1 MELDINN
8 TFQTKTTGAQ
18 SFGPELGPTD
28 KPCTS
33 GQSEQLGDQSSS
45 GQLEPTSEAFTNDQ
59 SEETGDQS
67 TGGSSGLTADHC
79 TSIHSGQTGDQSSS
93 GQLEPTSEAFTNDQ
107 SEETGDQ
114 STGGSSGLTA
124 DHCTSIHS
132 GQTGD
137 QSSSG
142 QLEPTSEAFTNDQSE
157 ETGDQSTGGSS
168 GLTADHCTSIHSG
181 QTGDQSS
188 SGQFGPTGEHLTSD
202 QSGLAGDQIFIIQSE
217 QTGDQISSIQT
228 GPAEMQ
234 CGALVSPHSGTGS
247 LGLLSM
253 QYRENSSDDNC
264 SDSDSDS
271 SSSTSS
277 SSSSSTSSS
286 SEPFN
291 LVKNN
296 AEDDDEGV
304 AMGNEKRPAPLK
316 TQDELLIDDL
326 PVVENLFISL
336 PEDTEMEPIGTISS
350 IVEQL
355 VIVESYR
362 NTPPLHENS
371 VLFTKNR
378 NSVGKI
384 FEVFGPVCQPYYAL
398 RFNSHDDIDQKDLKI
413 RDVVYFAPKIKDFTD
428 YIFTERLQRTKG
440 SDASWKNDQEPPP
453 EALDFS
459 DDEQERLAK
468 QKLKEQK
475 RRQQNDSD
483 SEDELD
489 AHKGPP
495 PHKSGRRKPRQNRNV
510 PRGQHH
516 NRGGGFH
523 SNYHA
528 RPPFPP
534 EYMFPPPDPHMFPFQ
549 GPMMPPFPRPPP
561 FHMGMAPW
569 PPGPNQ
575 GFMFQPPTPP
585 PPPPPPP
592 PHNQ

>member
-1 MELDINN
+1 TLFSHGNLNMENSSTENQNQDQESEKEKMELDINN
-8 TFQTKTTGAQ
+8 TFQTKTTGDQ
-18 SFGPELGPTD
+18 SFGPQLGPTD
-28 KPCTS
+28 KPCPS
-33 GQSEQLGDQSSS
+33 DQSEQLGDQSSS
-45 GQLEPTSEAFTNDQ
+45 GQLGPTAEAFT
-59 SEETGDQS
+59 T
-67 TGGSSGLTADHC
+67 DH
-79 TSIHSGQTGDQSSS
+79 IHSEQTGCQR
-93 GQLEPTSEAFTNDQ
+93 
-107 SEETGDQ
+107 
-114 STGGSSGLTA
+114 
-124 DHCTSIHS
+124 
-132 GQTGD
+132 
-137 QSSSG
+137 
-142 QLEPTSEAFTNDQSE
+142 
-157 ETGDQSTGGSS
+157 
-168 GLTADHCTSIHSG
+168 
-181 QTGDQSS
+181 S
-188 SGQFGPTGEHLTSD
+188 SGQFGPTGEHLTSH
-202 QSGLAGDQIFIIQSE
+202 QSGLAGDQISIIQSE

-234 CGALVSPHSGTGS
+234 CGIVVSPHSGS

-286 SEPFN
+286 SEPLN

-296 AEDDDEGV
+296 AEDDDDEGV

-355 VIVESYR
+355 VIVESYK
-362 NTPPLHENS
+362 NTPPLHEDS

-384 FEVFGPVCQPYYAL
+384 FEVFGPVCQPYYVF
-398 RFNSHDDIDQKDLKI
+398 RFNSHDDIDQKELKI
-413 RDVVYFAPKIKDFTD
+413 QDVVYFAPKIKDFTD

-459 DDEQERLAK
+459 DDEEERLAK

-475 RRQQNDSD
+475 RRQKNDSD

-495 PHKSGRRKPRQNRNV
+495 PHKSGRRKPRQNRSV

-516 NRGGGFH
+516 NHGGGFH

-528 RPPFPP
+528 CPPFPP
-534 EYMFPPPDPHMFPFQ
+534 DYMFPPPDPHMFPFQ

-575 GFMFQPPTPP
+575 GFMFQAP

>member
-1 MELDINN
+1 LFSFFLQNQDQESEKEKMELDINN
-8 TFQTKTTGAQ
+8 TFQTKTTGDQ
-18 SFGPELGPTD
+18 SFGPQLGPTD
-28 KPCTS
+28 KPCPS
-33 GQSEQLGDQSSS
+33 DQSEQLGDQSSS
-45 GQLEPTSEAFTNDQ
+45 GQLGPTAEAFTTDQSGLRGDQSSSGQLEPTAEAFTNDQ

-79 TSIHSGQTGDQSSS
+79 TSIHSEQTG
-93 GQLEPTSEAFTNDQ
+93 GQR
-107 SEETGDQ
+107 
-114 STGGSSGLTA
+114 
-124 DHCTSIHS
+124 
-132 GQTGD
+132 
-137 QSSSG
+137 
-142 QLEPTSEAFTNDQSE
+142 
-157 ETGDQSTGGSS
+157 
-168 GLTADHCTSIHSG
+168 
-181 QTGDQSS
+181 S
-188 SGQFGPTGEHLTSD
+188 SGQFGTTGEHLTSH
-202 QSGLAGDQIFIIQSE
+202 QSGLA
-217 QTGDQISSIQT
+217 GDQISSIQT

-234 CGALVSPHSGTGS
+234 CGIVVSPHSGS

-286 SEPFN
+286 SEPLN
-291 LVKNN
+291 VVKNN
-296 AEDDDEGV
+296 AEDDDDEGV

-316 TQDELLIDDL
+316 TQDELLIDVRGRAKRQSINQND
-326 PVVENLFISL
+326 VSIGKISQFPYL
-336 PEDTEMEPIGTISS
+336 SS
-350 IVEQL
+350 L
-355 VIVESYR
+355 IVESYK
-362 NTPPLHENS
+362 NTPPLHEDS

-384 FEVFGPVCQPYYAL
+384 FEVFGPVCQPYYVF
-398 RFNSHDDIDQKDLKI
+398 RFNSHDDIDQKELKI
-413 RDVVYFAPKIKDFTD
+413 QDVVYFAPKIKDFTD

-459 DDEQERLAK
+459 DDEEERLAK

-475 RRQQNDSD
+475 RRQKNDSD

-516 NRGGGFH
+516 NHGGGFH

-534 EYMFPPPDPHMFPFQ
+534 DYMFPPPDPHMFPFQ

-575 GFMFQPPTPP
+575 GFMFQAP

>member
-1 MELDINN
+1 TLFSHGNLNMENSSTENQNQDQESEKEKMELDINN
-8 TFQTKTTGAQ
+8 TFQTKTTGDQ
-18 SFGPELGPTD
+18 SFGLQLGPTD
-28 KPCTS
+28 KPCAS

-45 GQLEPTSEAFTNDQ
+45 
-59 SEETGDQS
+59 
-67 TGGSSGLTADHC
+67 DHC
-79 TSIHSGQTGDQSSS
+79 TK
-93 GQLEPTSEAFTNDQ
+93 
-107 SEETGDQ
+107 
-114 STGGSSGLTA
+114 
-124 DHCTSIHS
+124 
-132 GQTGD
+132 
-137 QSSSG
+137 
-142 QLEPTSEAFTNDQSE
+142 
-157 ETGDQSTGGSS
+157 
-168 GLTADHCTSIHSG
+168 
-181 QTGDQSS
+181 
-188 SGQFGPTGEHLTSD
+188 HLTSD
-202 QSGLAGDQIFIIQSE
+202 QSGLAGDQISIIQSE

-234 CGALVSPHSGTGS
+234 CGIVVSPHSGS

-286 SEPFN
+286 SEPLN
-291 LVKNN
+291 VVKNN
-296 AEDDDEGV
+296 AEDDDDEGV

-355 VIVESYR
+355 VIVESYK
-362 NTPPLHENS
+362 NTPPLHEDS

-384 FEVFGPVCQPYYAL
+384 FEVFGPVCQPYYVF
-398 RFNSHDDIDQKDLKI
+398 RFNSHDDIDQKELKI
-413 RDVVYFAPKIKDFTD
+413 QDVVYFAPKIKDFTD

-459 DDEQERLAK
+459 DDEEERLAK

-475 RRQQNDSD
+475 RRQKNDSD

-516 NRGGGFH
+516 NHGGGFH

-534 EYMFPPPDPHMFPFQ
+534 DYMFPPPDPHMFPFQ

-575 GFMFQPPTPP
+575 GFMFQAP